1 MIRISHM
8 CRQSHVYLLL
18 ILLHDDVCLT
28 LTVALVCC
36 NKTIKMMSHL
46 VGLVRSLHYHY
57 ITLGPIRYYNHEYGA
72 F

>member
-1 MIRISHM
+1 MIHISHM

-18 ILLHDDVCLT
+18 ILLHNDIS
-28 LTVALVCC
+28 LTVALLCC

-57 ITLGPIRYYNHEYGA
+57 ITLSDITIMNMVLFDYM
-72 F
+72 